1 MRILLVVGVDPW
13 TRSVSTV
20 HKYAAAAKA
29 QGHEIVVFGPA
40 HWELPTLS
48 FTTDLSDID
57 LALFVVQ
64 VPSDFPDMPYLATL
78 LDGLP
83 RERRMLVD
91 MWGRFNESI
100 RLEHDFN
107 HLEKMDG
114 HQGWEWEDAM
124 QAVSDVI
131 LQPTLFPLRPQVGSF
146 LFHGFD
152 PGSVLRPHASARQA
166 AAAWTNRDYGVLYV
180 GSNWQR
186 WEQVRRFLEAYQP
199 VKARAGKAGLFGW
212 DWDERPQWAEKL
224 GIKGVDT
231 DTAFLKDAGV
241 ETRSGVRFNEVAE
254 LLGTAR
260 FAPVIHRP
268 LFRHLGIVTNR
279 TFETFYADAI
289 PVLMLP
295 RDFVASIYGEAG
307 LALVPGPDLAVHLDD
322 ALTRP
327 EFYWDAVLQVRGHLA
342 RHHSYAQRL
351 GELAALPTTAPRV
364 GAAA

>member
-1 MRILLVVGVDPW
+1 MRILLVVSVDPW

-29 QGHEIVVFGPA
+29 QGHEVVVFGPA

-48 FTTDLSDID
+48 FTTDLSEID
-57 LALFVVQ
+57 LALFVMQ
-64 VPSDFPDMPYLATL
+64 VPSDLPDMPYLATL
-78 LDGLP
+78 LDNLP

-91 MWGRFNESI
+91 MWGRFNDTI

-124 QAVSDVI
+124 SAVSDVI
-131 LQPTLFPLRPQVGSF
+131 VQPTFSPLRPQVGSF

-152 PGSVLRPHASARQA
+152 PDSVLKPHATARQA
-166 AAAWTNRDYGVLYV
+166 AAAWKEREYGALYV

-186 WEQVRRFLEAYQP
+186 WEQVRRFLESYQA
-199 VKARAGKAGLFGW
+199 VKARAGKACLVGW

-231 DTAFLKDAGV
+231 DKAFLEGVGV
-241 ETRSGVRFNEVAE
+241 ETRSGVRFSEVVE
-254 LLGTAR
+254 LLGKAR
-260 FAPVIHRP
+260 FAPIFHRP
-268 LFRHLGIVTNR
+268 LFRHLRLVTNR

-307 LALVPGPDLAVHLDD
+307 LALVPGDDVAAFLDD

-351 GELAALPTTAPRV
+351 GELAALPRTAPRL

>member
-1 MRILLVVGVDPW
+1 
-13 TRSVSTV
+13 
-20 HKYAAAAKA
+20 
-29 QGHEIVVFGPA
+29 
-40 HWELPTLS
+40 
-48 FTTDLSDID
+48 
-57 LALFVVQ
+57 
-64 VPSDFPDMPYLATL
+64 
-78 LDGLP
+78 
-83 RERRMLVD
+83 
-91 MWGRFNESI
+91 
-100 RLEHDFN
+100 
-107 HLEKMDG
+107 
-114 HQGWEWEDAM
+114 M

-131 LQPTLFPLRPQVGSF
+131 LQPALSPLRPQVGSF

-152 PGSVLRPHASARQA
+152 AGSVLRPHATARQA
-166 AAAWTNRDYGVLYV
+166 AAAWKDRDYGALYV

-186 WEQVRRFLEAYQP
+186 WEQVRRFLERYQA
-199 VKARAGKAGLFGW
+199 VKARAGRACLVGW

-231 DTAFLKDAGV
+231 DKTFLETAGV
-241 ETRSGVRFNEVAE
+241 ETRSGVRFNEVVE
-254 LLGTAR
+254 LLSKAR
-260 FAPVIHRP
+260 FAPVFHRP

-307 LALVPGPDLAVHLDD
+307 LALVPGDDVAAFLDD

-327 EFYWDAVLQVRGHLA
+327 EFYWDTVLQVRGHLA

-351 GELAALPTTAPRV
+351 GELAMLPTTAPRL